1 MIRHAEAAAFPVGS
15 LVVAVIEPPL
25 LAFLVLLVGGTRL
38 LLPFF
43 FPASLAAIPVAPVA
57 MATDPE
63 HLATANTP
71 ANPPPQELLAGPHP
85 RPIGGRGPPRLIMAI
100 PIPFTDDVGPF
111 CRVGAR
117 KPDRRLTA
125 GVFPFRLRPHPARA
139 SVSLTGGEDS
149 TSRYRR
155 SPQKHGPEAAY
166 PLSLFP
172 RCGAECGPLFCLTG
186 MRECGP
192 WRASETGGLP

>member
-43 FPASLAAIPVAPVA
+43 LPASLAAIPVAPVA

-63 HLATANTP
+63 HRAAANTP
-71 ANPPPQELLAGPHP
+71 ANPPTQELLAGPHP
-85 RPIGGRGPPRLIMAI
+85 RPIGGRGPPRLVMAVSI
-100 PIPFTDDVGPF
+100 PSTDDVGAFFPG
-111 CRVGAR
+111 RYE
-117 KPDRRLTA
+117 KPRSPANGR
-125 GVFPFRLRPHPARA
+125 GFPFPDSAPPGRSPE
-139 SVSLTGGEDS
+139 SLTGDDGS

-155 SPQKHGPEAAY
+155 SSKKKRGPEACY
-166 PLSLFP
+166 PLSPFP
-172 RCGAECGPLFCLTG
+172 LCGAERGPL
-186 MRECGP
+186 
-192 WRASETGGLP
+192 SV

>member
-85 RPIGGRGPPRLIMAI
+85 RPIGGRGPPRLVMAI
-100 PIPFTDDVGPF
+100 PIPSTDDVGPF
-111 CRVGAR
+111 CPGRR
-117 KPDRRLTA
+117 KKTRSPANGR
-125 GVFPFRLRPHPARA
+125 GFPFRLQALPGGKPH
-139 SVSLTGGEDS
+139 
-149 TSRYRR
+149 RR
-155 SPQKHGPEAAY
+155 RRVNL
-166 PLSLFP
+166 PLSAPIQKSAALKLVIPCPFFPSAALNAALF
-172 RCGAECGPLFCLTG
+172 
-186 MRECGP
+186 
-192 WRASETGGLP
+192 SV

>member
-57 MATDPE
+57 MTTDPE

-71 ANPPPQELLAGPHP
+71 AYPPPQELLAGSHP
-85 RPIGGRGPPRLIMAI
+85 RPIGGRRPPRLVMAI
-100 PIPFTDDVGPF
+100 SIPFTDDVGPF
-111 CRVGAR
+111 FRVGAK

-125 GVFPFRLRPHPARA
+125 GVFLFRLRPSLARA
-139 SVSLTGGEDS
+139 PASLTGGEES

-155 SPQKHGPEAAY
+155 SPQKARP
-166 PLSLFP
+166 
-172 RCGAECGPLFCLTG
+172 
-186 MRECGP
+186 
-192 WRASETGGLP
+192 

>member
-15 LVVAVIEPPL
+15 LVVTVIEPPL
-25 LAFLVLLVGGTRL
+25 LAFPVLLVGGTRL

-85 RPIGGRGPPRLIMAI
+85 RPIDGRGPPRPVMAI
-100 PIPFTDDVGPF
+100 SIPFTDDVGPF

-117 KPDRRLTA
+117 KPDRQLTA
-125 GVFPFRLRPHPARA
+125 GVFAFRLRPHPARA
-139 SVSLTGGEDS
+139 SESLTGGEES
-149 TSRYRR
+149 TSRYWR
-155 SPQKHGPEAAY
+155 SPKKARP
-166 PLSLFP
+166 
-172 RCGAECGPLFCLTG
+172 
-186 MRECGP
+186 
-192 WRASETGGLP
+192 